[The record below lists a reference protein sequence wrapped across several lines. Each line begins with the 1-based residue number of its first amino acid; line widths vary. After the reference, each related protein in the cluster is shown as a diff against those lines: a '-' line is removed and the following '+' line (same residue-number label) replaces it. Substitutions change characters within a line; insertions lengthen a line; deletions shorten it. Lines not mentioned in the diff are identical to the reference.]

1 MRLLILL
8 GIFATSTAFAQ
19 EFRGTQFG
27 ESCAGVPARESGLGS
42 RPVDWQN
49 PSPQK
54 LTFEGSAL
62 GRRAYIIYLC
72 PKDLLAL
79 GDLHFPKEHYKAA
92 AADFRAALV
101 HFKSLYGEPFVVSP
115 DPQPGTEQLVPD
127 GEPVEGRSYNAMWR
141 VGSLNVT
148 VAMILDGAR
157 GSANWQAF
165 VVMSQRRGE
174 ARSNT
179 SLERTRER

>member
-1 MRLLILL
+1 M
-8 GIFATSTAFAQ
+8 FATSTGFAQ

-27 ESCAGVPARESGLGS
+27 ESCAAVPTREGALGS

-49 PSPQK
+49 PSPRK

-79 GDLHFPKEHYKAA
+79 GDLHFPRDHYNAA
-92 AADFRAALV
+92 AADFRTAFA
-101 HFKSLYGEPFVVSP
+101 HFQSLYGEPFLVSP
-115 DPQPGTEQLVPD
+115 DPQSGADHVTPD
-127 GEPVEGRSYNAMWR
+127 EEPAEGRGYTAMWR
-141 VGSLNVT
+141 VGALRVT
-148 VAMILDGAR
+148 VAIIRDGAR

-165 VVMSQRRGE
+165 VVMTQRRSE
-174 ARSNT
+174 ARSNN
-179 SLERTRER
+179 SLERTREE